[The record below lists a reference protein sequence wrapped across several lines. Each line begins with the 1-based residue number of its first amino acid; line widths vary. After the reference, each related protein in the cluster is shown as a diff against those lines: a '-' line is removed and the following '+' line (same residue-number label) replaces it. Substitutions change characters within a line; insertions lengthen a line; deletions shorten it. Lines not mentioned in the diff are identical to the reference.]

1 MNLNPPSQ
9 RWRERYT
16 SPELQHWTGRV
27 DSLDHFDAY
36 RWHQWVQPLDLVLE
50 PAPFEGRLGI
60 ALLGFCS
67 DEGVRRNLGRTGAA
81 NGPRAI
87 RKELCNL
94 PCWFTRDLKLFD
106 AGDVHCADGDLESS
120 QAALASAVERLLALG
135 LFPILLGGGH
145 ETAYGHFRGLKAHHA
160 QAPAIVNFDA
170 HFDLRPY
177 PGGGTSGTMFRQI
190 ADDCAASGDPFAYL
204 CVGVQRYGN
213 TVDLFT
219 TAERLGVQHI
229 LSKDLAGMPLQEA
242 LGILSAFADSRE
254 HLYVTFCI
262 DVFSSAF
269 APGVSATQPLG
280 LDPERAF
287 QLLRH
292 LFQTRKVR
300 GFDVREVS
308 PRFDQ
313 DSTTASLAKL
323 LVFSAVGAMAQLHGL
338 AIDAF

>member
-1 MNLNPPSQ
+1 
-9 RWRERYT
+9 
-16 SPELQHWTGRV
+16 
-27 DSLDHFDAY
+27 
-36 RWHQWVQPLDLVLE
+36 
-50 PAPFEGRLGI
+50 LGI

-67 DEGVRRNLGRTGAA
+67 DEGVRRNLGRTGAV
-81 NGPRAI
+81 NGPGAI

-94 PCWFTRDLKLFD
+94 PCWFTNDLKLFD
-106 AGDVHCADGDLESS
+106 AGDIHCPDGDLEHS
-120 QAALASAVERLLALG
+120 QAALASVIETLLALG
-135 LFPILLGGGH
+135 LFPIVLGGGH
-145 ETAYGHFRGLKAHHA
+145 ETAYAHFHGLRAYHG

-177 PGGGTSGTMFRQI
+177 PQGGTSGTMFRQI
-190 ADDCAASGDPFAYL
+190 ADDCAAAGEPFDYL

-213 TVDLFT
+213 TVDLFKT
-219 TAERLGVQHI
+219 SERLGVQH
-229 LSKDLAGMPLQEA
+229 LLAKDLAEMPLQEA
-242 LGILSAFADSRE
+242 QMILWDFASSRE
-254 HLYVTFCI
+254 HLYVTICI

-300 GFDVREVS
+300 GFDVCEVS

-313 DSTTASLAKL
+313 DSVTASLAKV
-323 LVFSAVGAMAQLHGL
+323 LVFSAVTALAQLHGL
-338 AIDAF
+338 SID